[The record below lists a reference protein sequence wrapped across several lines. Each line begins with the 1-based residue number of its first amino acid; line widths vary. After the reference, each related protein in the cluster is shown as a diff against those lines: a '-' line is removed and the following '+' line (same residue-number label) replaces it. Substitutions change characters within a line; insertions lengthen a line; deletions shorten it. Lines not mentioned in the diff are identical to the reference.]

1 MTTALDVI
9 KAALNRVNSYQS
21 GEQIAQPDQED
32 CLDTLNDLL
41 DSWSTDKQQIFG
53 SNESILLWTATKT
66 QYRIGNPTNTDLGLP
81 GFTGTL
87 TSGSN
92 VINGV
97 TQIPSGL
104 VAGTSLSAVGAGSTI
119 TDSQSVVP
127 AGTYVTAIGANTV
140 TLSANATANTQGLD
154 AFTYTLPGD
163 FPIARPLRITGGYT
177 RFNALDFTLD
187 VYASQDEY
195 NSVLYKA
202 QPGPWP
208 TLAWYNNQFPYGILN
223 VYQAP
228 GNSAELHLFTDTILS
243 KLTMNQVLIMPQGY
257 SRALKWCLAREL
269 WVEYVSATNV
279 PLMLEKLAGESLA
292 LIKSLNAK
300 PAVRAKYDR
309 ALVRG
314 NRPDGGWILHGGYR

>member
-1 MTTALDVI
+1 MTTALDII

-21 GEQIAQPDQED
+21 GEQIAQPDQND
-32 CLDTLNDLL
+32 CLATLNDLL
-41 DSWSTDKQQIFG
+41 DSLSTDKQQIFG
-53 SNESILLWTATKT
+53 TNENIFLWSANQT

-81 GFTGTL
+81 AFTGTL

-92 VINGV
+92 VITGV
-97 TQIPSGL
+97 TRIPTGL

-119 TDSQSVVP
+119 TDSQNVVP
-127 AGTYVTAIGANTV
+127 AGTYVTAIGTNTV
-140 TLSANATANTQGLD
+140 TLSANAIANSQGLD
-154 AFTYTLPGD
+154 QITYTLPGD
-163 FPIARPLRITGGYT
+163 FPISRPLRITGGFT
-177 RFNALDFTLD
+177 RFNVLDFWLD

-195 NSVLYKA
+195 NSILYKA

-208 TLAWYNNQFPYGILN
+208 TLAWYNNQFPYGLLN

-228 GNSAELHLFTDTILS
+228 GNSAEVHLFTDTILQN
-243 KLTMNQVLIMPQGY
+243 LTLTQTLLMPQGY

-279 PLMLEKLAGESLA
+279 PLMLEKLASESLTM
-292 LIKSLNAK
+292 IKSLNAK

-314 NRPDGGWILHGGYR
+314 NRIDGGWITHGGYR